1 MGIGQQVAGGKRDGR
16 IVEVMLP
23 PAEERFLRINKIT
36 IVSLFVLILAG
47 GVVRS
52 TGSGMGCP
60 DWPMC
65 FDRLVPPTEV
75 SQLPEGYEEKY
86 IAGRK
91 AKNER
96 FATMLDRFGHNEL
109 ANRIRHDETIL
120 QHEEFNAAKTWTE
133 YINRL
138 VGAVT
143 GLLLLLCA
151 VFSFTFFKTKKSILV
166 WSVINVIAVGY
177 QAWLGSIVVSTNLM
191 PWVITVHMLL
201 ALVIVGISIYTY
213 FKARSLRDKDLLINH
228 TSSGIKWLA
237 AVSLL
242 LIIVQVAVGTGV
254 REEIDL
260 ISASGDA
267 PDRSEWLARV
277 GSVFNIHR
285 SLAIVSAIV
294 IVLLFFVVRS
304 RFARS
309 TYQSKFTNL
318 LLFLLI
324 LQVASALILT
334 YYDIPPFA
342 QTAHLVLASLLFGTQ
357 YYLMLLLGRTT
368 R

>member
-1 MGIGQQVAGGKRDGR
+1 
-16 IVEVMLP
+16 MLP
-23 PAEERFLRINKIT
+23 PAEKRFLLINKIT
-36 IVSLFVLILAG
+36 IISLFLLILAG

-60 DWPMC
+60 DWPKC
-65 FDRLVPPTEV
+65 FDRLVPPTDV

-96 FATMLDRFGHNEL
+96 FANTLERFGRHEL
-109 ANRIRHDETIL
+109 ADRIRHDETIL

-138 VGAVT
+138 VGAIT
-143 GLLLLLCA
+143 GFLLLLCA
-151 VFSFTFFKTKKSILV
+151 IFSFTFFKTKKSIFI
-166 WSVINVIAVGY
+166 WSVVNVIAVGY

-191 PWVITVHMLL
+191 PWIITVHMLL

-237 AVSLL
+237 ALSLL
-242 LIIVQVAVGTGV
+242 LIVVQVAIGTGV
-254 REEIDL
+254 REEIDF
-260 ISASGDA
+260 ISASGNV
-267 PDRSEWLARV
+267 PDRGDWLDQI
-277 GSVFNIHR
+277 GEVFDMHR
-285 SLAIVSAIV
+285 SLAVVSGILV
-294 IVLLFFVVRS
+294 VLLFFVVRS
-304 RFARS
+304 RFARH
-309 TYQSKFTNL
+309 TYQSRFTNL
-318 LLFLLI
+318 LLLLMV
-324 LQVASALILT
+324 LQIASAMVLA
-334 YYDIPPFA
+334 YFDVPPFA

-357 YYLMLLLGRTT
+357 YYLMLLLGKTAR
-368 R
+368 

>member
-1 MGIGQQVAGGKRDGR
+1 
-16 IVEVMLP
+16 MLP
-23 PAEERFLRINKIT
+23 PAEKRFLWINKIT
-36 IVSLFVLILAG
+36 IVTLFVLILAG

-60 DWPMC
+60 DWPKC
-65 FDRLVPPTEV
+65 FDRLVPPTEA
-75 SQLPEGYEEKY
+75 SQLPAGYEEKY

-96 FATMLDRFGHNEL
+96 FAAMLDRFGNKEL
-109 ANRIRHDETIL
+109 AERIRHDESIL

-133 YINRL
+133 YVNRL
-138 VGAVT
+138 VGATT
-143 GLLLLLCA
+143 GLLILGCA
-151 VFSFTFFKTKKSILV
+151 IFSFTFFKTKRSIFI
-166 WSVINVIAVGY
+166 WSVINVVAVGY

-191 PWVITVHMLL
+191 PWIITVHMLL

-213 FKARSLRDKDLLINH
+213 FKARSMRDKDLLINH
-228 TSSGIKWLA
+228 TSRGIKLLA

-242 LIIVQVAVGTGV
+242 LIVVQVGIGTGV

-260 ISASGDA
+260 ISSAGNGS
-267 PDRSEWLARV
+267 DRSEWLNQV
-277 GSVFNIHR
+277 GDVFNWHR
-285 SLAIVSAIV
+285 TLAVVSTIV

-304 RFARS
+304 RFAPH
-309 TYQSKFTNL
+309 THQSRFTNL
-318 LLFLLI
+318 LLLLLV
-324 LQVASALILT
+324 LQLGSAWVLS
-334 YYDIPPFA
+334 YFDVPPFA

-368 R
+368 WK